1 MVISLLMKGK
11 MKKIMVNERQRIDSG
26 ESSTNYQANG
36 NITIN
41 HGLSYADVKEISMDV
56 FRANFLDLGEEAQ
69 SLIEERAEKVITD
82 YLQKLEMTSP
92 ESIVKTIDP
101 DIRANIYEVQRGY
114 ARRGNDEIEN
124 LLVDILLERTIEN
137 ERDFKN
143 LVLNESIIIASK
155 LTLTQIKRL
164 FLIFVTSRV
173 SFYGMDCQFY
183 INNIIFN
190 IAIDLFVNDSVELM
204 HQDLQYLVQQG
215 CISMSVMSRVLDDV
229 MLNIGLVDIKNKESL
244 EILKQQEDIKK
255 FYSVFED
262 RQSGYLNA
270 TITPV
275 GMAIVI
281 SYIKNKLPI
290 KFEYNTF
297 LL

>member
-11 MKKIMVNERQRIDSG
+11 VKKIMVNERQRIDSG

-36 NITIN
+36 DITIN
-41 HGLSYADVKEISMDV
+41 HGMSYSDVKEISMDV
-56 FRANFLDLGEEAQ
+56 FRANFLDLGEEVQ

-82 YLQKLEMTSP
+82 YLQKLERTSP
-92 ESIVKTIDP
+92 ESLVKTVDP
-101 DIRANIYEVQRGY
+101 DIRANIYEIQRGY
-114 ARRGNDEIEN
+114 ARRGNDEIES

-143 LVLNESIIIASK
+143 LVLNESITVASK
-155 LTLTQIKRL
+155 LTITQIKRL
-164 FLIFVTSRV
+164 FLIFITSRI
-173 SFYGMDCQFY
+173 SFQGVACQDY
-183 INNIIFN
+183 INIIFN
-190 IAIDLFVNDSVELM
+190 IAIDLFVNDKVELM
-204 HQDLQYLVQQG
+204 NQDMQYLVQQG
-215 CISMSVMSRVLDDV
+215 CISMSVMSRDLDQV

-262 RQSGYLNA
+262 RQSGYSNA

-275 GMAIVI
+275 GIAIVI

-290 KFEYNTF
+290 GIEYNTF